1 MDYSREIVKW
11 RGLEIEVLH
20 NPDWSPVY
28 REVFG
33 YALAHLQI
41 RSLNGK
47 PIPISKTVYQSK
59 FERAE
64 NIAAEG
70 GAAAYVVAWLDHAA
84 LAQCGS
90 AGQADTRQLS
100 LF

>member
-20 NPDWSPVY
+20 NADWSPIY
-28 REVFG
+28 REVYG

-41 RSLNGK
+41 CSLNRK
-47 PIPISKTVYQSK
+47 PIPISETGYQSK

-70 GAAAYVVAWLDHAA
+70 GAAAYVVALDHAE
-84 LAQCGS
+84 LAQCGNT
-90 AGQADTRQLS
+90 GQVDTRQLS